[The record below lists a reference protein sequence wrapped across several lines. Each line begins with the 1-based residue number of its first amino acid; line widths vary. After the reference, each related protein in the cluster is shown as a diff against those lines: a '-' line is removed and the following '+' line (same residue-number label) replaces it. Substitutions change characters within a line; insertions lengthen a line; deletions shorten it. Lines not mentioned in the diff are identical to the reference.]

1 MPLTRS
7 QKKSHDAAATDLFEP
22 ALQQHDGARPKSRN
36 PGDKRPATEESTTT
50 KKKKRTAARREVS
63 LLPKAGASTTNDDEK
78 AMLHQDWQSDST
90 ASTVVA
96 TVTPSSARIRRPPL
110 SNSGRPRLP
119 ENVVDIFDANLG
131 GQLTSTIWE
140 TSETLMQNYI
150 TGFMHTYSTEY
161 HDQLRLD
168 EEREFEQSFW
178 GEKEEEDLKYR
189 LQPDLVDFETPLP
202 WQPLLNIKM
211 RHVLVAWLAEVTV
224 EFKLSQAAYHLSI
237 SMLDVLLSMGPSL
250 EEYKQ
255 NLRDVTSGVVSDDES
270 ESRFFVIKPR
280 NFQAIGWYV
289 FS

>member
-7 QKKSHDAAATDLFEP
+7 QRKSRDAAATDLFEP
-22 ALQQHDGARPKSRN
+22 ALQQHAGARPKSRN

-50 KKKKRTAARREVS
+50 TKKKRTVARREVS
-63 LLPKAGASTTNDDEK
+63 ILPKDGAATTNNDDD
-78 AMLHQDWQSDST
+78 MRLDWQSDST

-96 TVTPSSARIRRPPL
+96 TVTPSSARQRRPPL

-131 GQLTSTIWE
+131 DQLTSTIWE

-161 HDQLRLD
+161 HNQLRLD
-168 EEREFEQSFW
+168 EDREFEQSFW
-178 GEKEEEDLKYR
+178 GEKEEEVLKYR
-189 LQPDLVDFETPLP
+189 LQPDLIDFDTPLP

-211 RHVLVAWLAEVTV
+211 RHVLVAWLAEVV
-224 EFKLSQAAYHLSI
+224 AEFKISQAAYHLSI

-250 EEYKQ
+250 DEYKENQ
-255 NLRDVTSGVVSDDES
+255 RDANSGVISDDES

-280 NFQAIGWYV
+280 TFQAIGWYV
-289 FS
+289 CC